1 MELACGAMLMSVL
14 LMVAVNLSIMYLG
27 YQLNDHACRDACRAA
42 AQQRSAAE
50 ALDAASRSLMIQQS
64 DGHFVSRPELSTGAG
79 DFVYNDYSGDPFAG
93 NPYVTVTTTVAV
105 KTPVPVFFLGRC
117 LGGEQAMV
125 MDHWTF
131 RRRYTFPI
139 VDFNLVLP

>member
-1 MELACGAMLMSVL
+1 MELACGAMLMAVL

-27 YQLNDHACRDACRAA
+27 YQLNDHACREACRAA
-42 AQQRSAAE
+42 AQQRSPAQ
-50 ALDAASRSLMIQQS
+50 ALEAASRSLMIQQS
-64 DGHFVSRPELSTGAG
+64 DGYFVARPELSTGAG
-79 DFVYNDYSGDPFAG
+79 DFVYHDFAGDPFAG
-93 NPYVTVTTTVAV
+93 NPFVTVTTTVAV
-105 KTPVPVFFLGRC
+105 RTPVPVLFLGRR
-117 LGGEQAMV
+117 LGGDQAMV

>member
-1 MELACGAMLMSVL
+1 MELACGAMLMAVL

-27 YQLNDHACRDACRAA
+27 YQLNDHACREACRAA
-42 AQQRSAAE
+42 AQQRSSE
-50 ALDAASRSLMIQQS
+50 RALEAASRSLMIQQS
-64 DGHFVSRPELSTGAG
+64 DGYFVSRPELATGEG
-79 DFVYNDYSGDPFAG
+79 DFVYHDFAGDPFAG
-93 NPYVTVTTTVAV
+93 NPFVTVTTTVSV
-105 KTPVPVFFLGRC
+105 RTPVPVLFLGDS
-117 LGGEQAMV
+117 QAMV